1 MIIPKNTTLP
11 VVKSRSFT
19 TVRDNQEAINFRIL
33 QGDSPLASLN
43 KSIGENQSVK
53 VERDEAGV
61 PLIFVKL
68 AYDINGILDVKVRSK
83 LERNSVTL
91 ITNPNISKAWI
102 EKKKGTLA
110 LLSEGVNVNPKAQLL
125 ISKVEALYRRASYRD
140 KDEIREA
147 LEAFMKVL
155 GDTKQT
161 RVYRAVESFE
171 KYVDALVDRMRLV
184 DVVDLDD
191 ASFYN

>member
-1 MIIPKNTTLP
+1 M
-11 VVKSRSFT
+11 
-19 TVRDNQEAINFRIL
+19 
-33 QGDSPLASLN
+33 
-43 KSIGENQSVK
+43 
-53 VERDEAGV
+53 
-61 PLIFVKL
+61 
-68 AYDINGILDVKVRSK
+68 
-83 LERNSVTL
+83 
-91 ITNPNISKAWI
+91 
-102 EKKKGTLA
+102 
-110 LLSEGVNVNPKAQLL
+110 
-125 ISKVEALYRRASYRD
+125 EALYRRASHRD

-191 ASFYN
+191 ASFYS